1 MSERGNTLL
10 PFQHNNPDHSRLKKP
25 GAATTASVLLLAVGA
40 LMFNAAPSDAAMA
53 TTVKV
58 ASYNVDSAW
67 REVSQPEIPGW
78 DSRAVG
84 VKNAINTVKPDV
96 IGLQEAQNIQVGSR
110 YYTQASDIQR
120 MTSYAMYQPA
130 DATSSRIPILWRG
143 GLFEAIA
150 AGYKIFEFKPYPL
163 YGRAMTWVKLRSRA
177 TATEFFV
184 FNTHFENGADGQAA
198 RIAEAAMLAA
208 EITRVNPGGL
218 PAFVT
223 GDFNASATSSAPQTI
238 QLNAIGYV
246 DSYGR
251 TAARMHPEFKTYNGY
266 TLGAAGDAHIDQVFV
281 AAGNVAVHY
290 WENWMPYGD
299 QVVGGRAP
307 SDHDL
312 IYTVATI
319 Q

>member
-1 MSERGNTLL
+1 M
-10 PFQHNNPDHSRLKKP
+10 
-25 GAATTASVLLLAVGA
+25 LAVAASMLG
-40 LMFNAAPSDAAMA
+40 AAPSSAAPP
-53 TTVKV
+53 TTVTV

-84 VKNAINTVKPDV
+84 VKNVINTVKPDV
-96 IGLQEAQNIQVGSR
+96 VGLQEAHNIQVGAR

-130 DATSSRIPILWRG
+130 DPTPSQIPILWRA
-143 GLFEAIA
+143 GLFDATA
-150 AGYKIFEFKPYPL
+150 ASYKIFEFKPYPL

-177 TATEFFV
+177 TASEFFV
-184 FNTHFENGADGQAA
+184 FNTHFESGADGQAA
-198 RIAEAAMLAA
+198 RNAEAAMLAA
-208 EITRVNPGGL
+208 EIMRINPGGL

-223 GDFNASATSSAPQTI
+223 GDFNASASGSAPQTT

-246 DSYGR
+246 DSYGQ

-266 TLGAAGDAHIDQVFV
+266 TLGTVGNSRIDQVYV
-281 AAGNVAVHY
+281 AARNVTVHY

-299 QVVGGRAP
+299 QVVGLRAP

-312 IYTVATI
+312 IYTIATL